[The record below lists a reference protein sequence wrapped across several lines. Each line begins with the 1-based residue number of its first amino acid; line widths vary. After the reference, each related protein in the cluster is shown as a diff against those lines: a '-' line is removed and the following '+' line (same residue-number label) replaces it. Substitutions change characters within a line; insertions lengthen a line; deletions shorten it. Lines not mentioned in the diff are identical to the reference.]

1 MVWGMQTNFECL
13 DLDPPELGGFG
24 KNVEMD
30 ESFFPGHPKSNKG
43 RRFDEA
49 PGKTTKSGCL

>member
-30 ESFFPGHPKSNKG
+30 ESHFAGAPKYGKG
-43 RRFDEA
+43 
-49 PGKTTKSGCL
+49 